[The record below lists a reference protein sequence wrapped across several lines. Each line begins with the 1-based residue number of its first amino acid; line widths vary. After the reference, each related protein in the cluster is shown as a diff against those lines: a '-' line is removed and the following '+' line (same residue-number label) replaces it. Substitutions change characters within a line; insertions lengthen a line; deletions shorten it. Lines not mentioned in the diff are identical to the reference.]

1 MLRAVMTLQRRCTI
15 CFQMAEATEN
25 TQNNN
30 AWLEQM
36 SNSSNEVSKE
46 ETLLLSLSLA
56 DVSLILCVLV
66 YTVVIYMCTHSCV

>member
-1 MLRAVMTLQRRCTI
+1 MTSQCRCTI

-66 YTVVIYMCTHSCV
+66 YTVVIYTCTHSRV